1 MQDRCEDK
9 RMAVDR
15 HTTARITVFELYYLL
30 ELQAMLHLCDTRAID
45 GISAIPDRLMRVAAR
60 IMQKLL

>member
-1 MQDRCEDK
+1 
-9 RMAVDR
+9 MAVDR